1 MQSSVSK
8 TRLSFKRQLQGS
20 DGIVEF
26 EERRSVMGCIVSDS
40 QVHLATWIT
49 NVIYCLETNI
59 FIDQNQL
66 TASER
71 RNVIAFCLFASII
84 NVRA

>member
-1 MQSSVSK
+1 MQSSVTK

-40 QVHLATWIT
+40 QVHLTTWMT
-49 NVIYCLETNI
+49 NVIYCLEANI
-59 FIDQNQL
+59 FIDQSQL

-71 RNVIAFCLFASII
+71 RKVTAFCLFASNI